1 MFKYFIQGRSGARIA
16 NEDLRD
22 KILSCI
28 RDGHVIRE
36 GIGVHPD
43 LLIGSFYIL
52 GLERG
57 LANDQSI
64 DNNPERPHIDFIRVA
79 SFTF

>member
-1 MFKYFIQGRSGARIA
+1 MFKYFIKGRSGARITY
-16 NEDLRD
+16 EDLRD

-36 GIGVHPD
+36 GVGVHPD
-43 LLIGSFYIL
+43 LLVGSFHIL
-52 GLERG
+52 GLERW

-64 DNNPERPHIDFIRVA
+64 DNN
-79 SFTF
+79 T

>member
-1 MFKYFIQGRSGARIA
+1 MFKYFIKGRPRARIA

-22 KILSCI
+22 KILGCI

-43 LLIGSFYIL
+43 LLIGSFHIL
-52 GLERG
+52 GLKRW
-57 LANDQSI
+57 LTNDQSI
-64 DNNPERPHIDFIRVA
+64 DNN
-79 SFTF
+79 T